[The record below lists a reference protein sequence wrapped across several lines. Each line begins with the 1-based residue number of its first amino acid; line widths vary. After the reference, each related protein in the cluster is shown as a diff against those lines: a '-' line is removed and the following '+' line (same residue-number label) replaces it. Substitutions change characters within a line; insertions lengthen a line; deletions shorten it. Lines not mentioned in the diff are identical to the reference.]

1 MTTFD
6 EREQAFEAKYAHD
19 ENFRFLV
26 AARRDKLFA
35 KWLAARLRLAD
46 TDAADLTASILAVTD
61 GSGHDSRLLDHT
73 MTLLPVSDMQIG
85 RADLAEALNACGVD
99 ARQQLLAGVS

>member
-1 MTTFD
+1 MTTFN

-35 KWLAARLRLAD
+35 KWLAGRLKLSDEA
-46 TDAADLTASILAVTD
+46 AADLTASILAVVD
-61 GSGHDSRLLDHT
+61 GSGHDVRLLDHT
-73 MTLLPVSDMQIG
+73 MTLLPVSDVQIQ

-99 ARQQLLAGVS
+99 ARQQLLTAVS